1 MTSSTTSSP
10 AAIGFIGLG
19 LLGQAMAL
27 RLAQQG
33 FALVVWNREPERCTA
48 LAEAGAVVAASPQ
61 EVARQCDVV
70 CLCVIDGGA
79 VRDVV
84 FGPQGLVQAPR
95 VPRILVDFST
105 VDPGETRAIAAQ
117 ATEAD
122 LRWIDAP
129 VSGGPAAALAGQLTL
144 MCGADAKHLAAVQPV
159 LAALATRRTH
169 VGAVGSG
176 QEMKVLNQ
184 ALVGATAVMLAE
196 VLTLARSLGLP
207 LELVPSCLEA
217 GLADS
222 VGLQRIWPRMA
233 SEQYEPPTGRASQM
247 LKDLENVDSLRAGGE
262 LELPLLQA
270 AVAQYRTYV
279 KERGAGDAETFSIPR
294 LYHP

>member
-1 MTSSTTSSP
+1 MTSRTASSP

-33 FALVVWNREPERCTA
+33 FQLLVWNREPERCMA
-48 LAEAGAVVAASPQ
+48 LAEVGAMVAASPM
-61 EVARQCDVV
+61 EVAHQCDVV

-84 FGPQGLVQAPR
+84 FGSQGLVQAPR
-95 VPRILVDFST
+95 ATRTLIDFST
-105 VDPGETRAIAAQ
+105 VNPDETRAIAAQ
-117 ATEAD
+117 ACEFD
-122 LRWIDAP
+122 LRWVDAP
-129 VSGGPAAALAGQLTL
+129 VSGGPAAALDGQLTL
-144 MCGADAKHLAAVQPV
+144 MYGADAGHLAAVQHL

-196 VLTLARSLGLP
+196 VLTLARSRGLP
-207 LELVPSCLEA
+207 LELVPSCLEG

-222 VGLQRIWPRMA
+222 AGLQRIWPRMA
-233 SEQYEPPTGRASQM
+233 TEQYAPPTGRASQM
-247 LKDLENVDSLRAGGE
+247 LKDLENVDSMRSVGK
-262 LELPLLQA
+262 LELPLLQTA
-270 AVAQYRTYV
+270 TAQYRTYV
-279 KERGAGDAETFSIPR
+279 NERGAGDAETFSIPR
-294 LYHP
+294 LYHT